1 MTETCAL
8 STDPAKIRVP
18 RKDSIHRPLRRHLH
32 GDSPYRFT
40 HPQARVGKPLLVR
53 RRYFDK
59 RSALSTGGQR
69 LQRQHPAHPWH
80 ALPRRQS
87 QTLEHTGTRSK
98 EISSVMNIVLQ
109 IACFLGFYLV
119 LHYPI
124 TDAILRKRL
133 AVTCLVAG
141 LALAF

>member
-1 MTETCAL
+1 
-8 STDPAKIRVP
+8 
-18 RKDSIHRPLRRHLH
+18 
-32 GDSPYRFT
+32 
-40 HPQARVGKPLLVR
+40 
-53 RRYFDK
+53 
-59 RSALSTGGQR
+59 
-69 LQRQHPAHPWH
+69 
-80 ALPRRQS
+80 
-87 QTLEHTGTRSK
+87 
-98 EISSVMNIVLQ
+98 MNTVLQ